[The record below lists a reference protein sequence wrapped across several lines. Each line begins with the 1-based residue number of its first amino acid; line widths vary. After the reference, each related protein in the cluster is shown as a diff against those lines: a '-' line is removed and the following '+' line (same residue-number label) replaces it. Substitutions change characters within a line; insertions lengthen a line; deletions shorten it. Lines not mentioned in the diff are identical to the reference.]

1 MRPFLPIV
9 LQPGMQKKGSAING
23 VGLFLSYVL
32 PCTTGLTVNH
42 RPTTTLST
50 ISRPR
55 NIARNFGGRSE
66 NRLYIGKASIAI
78 LWTISLLFAV
88 SNVAV
93 FSTGPAKHRLLS
105 TFNPLETFTRNKNG
119 QKNQEKKRRNQ
130 YCCTIRALLFSPK
143 QRRLETK
150 MPRRD
155 SIFSP
160 TAIKPHRAD
169 KTTQNTHTTI
179 FVTFFFTSK
188 KKKKSEKEAAALCRR
203 IEPGQFAFSFTS
215 DCIDQFQ

>member
-105 TFNPLETFTRNKNG
+105 TLTP
-119 QKNQEKKRRNQ
+119 
-130 YCCTIRALLFSPK
+130 
-143 QRRLETK
+143 
-150 MPRRD
+150 
-155 SIFSP
+155 
-160 TAIKPHRAD
+160 
-169 KTTQNTHTTI
+169 
-179 FVTFFFTSK
+179 
-188 KKKKSEKEAAALCRR
+188 
-203 IEPGQFAFSFTS
+203 
-215 DCIDQFQ
+215 

>member
-169 KTTQNTHTTI
+169 KTTQNTHTRQYLWL
-179 FVTFFFTSK
+179 FFYLK
-188 KKKKSEKEAAALCRR
+188 EEEK
-203 IEPGQFAFSFTS
+203 I
-215 DCIDQFQ
+215 

>member
-78 LWTISLLFAV
+78 LRTISLLFAV

-119 QKNQEKKRRNQ
+119 QKNQEKKKGETNIVVQ
-130 YCCTIRALLFSPK
+130 YVPSYFHPNSGDSK
-143 QRRLETK
+143 QK
-150 MPRRD
+150 CQD
-155 SIFSP
+155 G
-160 TAIKPHRAD
+160 TA
-169 KTTQNTHTTI
+169 
-179 FVTFFFTSK
+179 FF
-188 KKKKSEKEAAALCRR
+188 RQ
-203 IEPGQFAFSFTS
+203 PP
-215 DCIDQFQ
+215 

>member
-1 MRPFLPIV
+1 
-9 LQPGMQKKGSAING
+9 
-23 VGLFLSYVL
+23 
-32 PCTTGLTVNH
+32 
-42 RPTTTLST
+42 
-50 ISRPR
+50 
-55 NIARNFGGRSE
+55 
-66 NRLYIGKASIAI
+66 
-78 LWTISLLFAV
+78 
-88 SNVAV
+88 
-93 FSTGPAKHRLLS
+93 
-105 TFNPLETFTRNKNG
+105 
-119 QKNQEKKRRNQ
+119 
-130 YCCTIRALLFSPK
+130 
-143 QRRLETK
+143 